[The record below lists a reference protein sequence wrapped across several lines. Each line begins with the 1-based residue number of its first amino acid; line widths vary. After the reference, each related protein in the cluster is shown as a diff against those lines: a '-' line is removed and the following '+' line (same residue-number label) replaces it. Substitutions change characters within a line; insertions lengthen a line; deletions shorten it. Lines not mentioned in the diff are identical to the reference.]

1 MALPYQETPVAEVP
15 QTDNFDQWRIKTNQ
29 AISRTN
35 DQEVKIGDLNTLV
48 DPQESLVDAVNSGRQ
63 FSIAITLALA

>member
-1 MALPYQETPVAEVP
+1 MALPYQETPIAEVP

-29 AISRTN
+29 AITRTN

>member
-1 MALPYQETPVAEVP
+1 MALPYQQTPIAEVP
-15 QTDNFDQWRIKTNQ
+15 QTDNFDQWRVKTNQ
-29 AISRTN
+29 AITRTN

-48 DPQESLVDAVNSGRQ
+48 DPQTNLVDAVNSGRQ

>member
-29 AISRTN
+29 AIARTN

>member
-1 MALPYQETPVAEVP
+1 MALPYQSTPIQEVP
-15 QTDNFDQWRIKTNQ
+15 QTDNFDQWRIKTNS

-35 DQEVKIGDLNTLV
+35 DQEVKIGDLNQLV
-48 DPQESLVDAVNSGRQ
+48 DPQENLVDAVNSGRQ

>member
-1 MALPYQETPVAEVP
+1 MALPYQETPIAEVP

>member
-1 MALPYQETPVAEVP
+1 MALPYQETPIAEVP

-29 AISRTN
+29 AITRTN

-48 DPQESLVDAVNSGRQ
+48 DPQENLVDAVNSGRQ

>member
-1 MALPYQETPVAEVP
+1 MALPYQETPIAEVP
-15 QTDNFDQWRIKTNQ
+15 QTDNFDQWRVKTNQ
-29 AISRTN
+29 AITRTN

-48 DPQESLVDAVNSGRQ
+48 DPQDSLVDAVNSGRQ